1 MALTRETLDRAPYGS
16 DHRSGAGPL
25 PRRAGGGRC
34 CASFGEAPR
43 SSVTATLTS
52 PVRLLVHQAGSMS
65 LLIARGRLTAAPFAA
80 LEAIASL
87 GSGFETMPISQRVAG
102 RYRFP
107 VHHPVDGLSTTSS
120 RVSLSNAQVR
130 VYVGS
135 SATPVFFNVP
145 PARPGTLW
153 TVFEMVGQP
162 ESLRRSTA

>member
-1 MALTRETLDRAPYGS
+1 
-16 DHRSGAGPL
+16 
-25 PRRAGGGRC
+25 
-34 CASFGEAPR
+34 
-43 SSVTATLTS
+43 
-52 PVRLLVHQAGSMS
+52 MS
-65 LLIARGRLTAAPFAA
+65 LLIARGSLTAAPFAV
-80 LEAIASL
+80 LEAAVFGGL
-87 GSGFETMPISQRVAG
+87 GPETMTILQRVADT
-102 RYRFP
+102 YRLS

-153 TVFEMVGQP
+153 TVFEMDGQP

>member
-1 MALTRETLDRAPYGS
+1 
-16 DHRSGAGPL
+16 
-25 PRRAGGGRC
+25 
-34 CASFGEAPR
+34 
-43 SSVTATLTS
+43 
-52 PVRLLVHQAGSMS
+52 
-65 LLIARGRLTAAPFAA
+65 
-80 LEAIASL
+80 
-87 GSGFETMPISQRVAG
+87 MPILQRVAG
-102 RYRFP
+102 TYRLS

-153 TVFEMVGQP
+153 TVFEMDGQP